1 MDVRSIMSWNVKGLG
16 IDHKKQT
23 IKDFIKINRCQFVLL
38 QETHT
43 DNNNITK
50 TLGVTGA
57 IWSHGNKASRGV
69 AVAWNG
75 NNISC
80 EKVWKD
86 DQGRIVIGVF
96 KIETNTVIVGSIYA
110 PNIDHSIRS
119 QQKYSQFLLQ
129 AEALLEEAKR
139 YSTEFILGGDFNI
152 FIDPVM
158 DTEETPSPTTH
169 PYPICADLFNNFT
182 TNINAIDLIR
192 SHNRDRRLSTFSP
205 QGENR
210 RGTARRLD
218 YLLCSSAMRDVLTC
232 TTIKWGPLS
241 DHKVVQAENPD
252 KSDTKS
258 GPGIWRHNDTHLNN
272 NEYCNYMQ
280 GKIEESIANTEHL
293 APTRRWDMIKHDI
306 KEASISYSKRRARE
320 EREEIQSAEL
330 ILRDEENHSL
340 DETMT
345 ARNRIA
351 QWNETRSKRVIFRAQ
366 ADCVE
371 QNEKCTRFF
380 FARIAGNRAA
390 STITK
395 LQIDNNLENDQKTVD
410 KEISDYYKK
419 LYEEQPQTIRTLPFN
434 NDLPKVTNTDN
445 ERINRPISLNEIT
458 SSLNSLPNNKSPG
471 DDGLTPAIYR
481 KFWTQ
486 LGPRMIESF
495 QSGMEM
501 GHMSTSQQRSVI
513 RLIEKKG
520 KDSTR
525 IANWRPISLINVDT
539 KIFSKC
545 AAERLKVPL
554 KYLIHEDQKAFIKG
568 RQMSENITQL
578 QASVYRIVKD
588 RKRAA
593 LLSIDYRK
601 AFDTVSHSAMWE
613 ILKKFGYGEYIIN
626 MIKTLY
632 SGANSSVINNG
643 YTTPRFR
650 IGRSCRQGDCVSPYL
665 FLLVIEP
672 LLQEIRRISFD
683 IITTKGRVK
692 PLYAFADD
700 CNCFFSSERTLR
712 KILSILDTYAQFSG
726 LTINKEKSEIMPLSE
741 WLSEEADH
749 NGIPIVQSIKI
760 TGTHISKNSND
771 DNVINFDTAIRK
783 CEDFADANAAR
794 ALSLQGKALLINAK
808 IHGIMAHHYKH
819 GKMNDTQIKRLDKC
833 IFSFLWGGGDRVK
846 RSYIRK
852 KTKDGGLNVFD
863 ARSMNNATLIRWLS
877 RAYADEADDLLSKEI
892 RDAIEQIGG
901 LLALNRKSLPRSETS
916 NIPPF
921 IGQFVAAFHELHQ
934 WKEEKEFVWGN
945 PYFTSKSFSESRLAR
960 KGFLIVQNFIDSDGR
975 TVPPREANLTPI
987 ELLEWN
993 IIINRIRRNRRM
1005 SVEGNWPNQEE
1016 NIIRVCDNEI
1026 PLEQYSIQRIKNA
1039 LRDRIEGK
1047 SNGMRKLEQML
1058 GFDVDMKVTNTI
1070 IWRQS
1075 NIPRIRA
1082 YWFKFFHCIT
1092 RSNVHYAA
1100 FGIKEEEQCSFCDE
1114 SPQTREHLYLHC
1126 NTVREFFREMNGNR
1140 DFMLQIRN
1148 WLQGKLCKVQAW
1160 LTAEMIY
1167 FVHAANYRGT
1177 TLSRGSFMTWLRK
1190 VRALQL
1196 YSAIQKN
1203 KVDTHA
1209 RKWEEIEEELALQ
1222 I

>member
-1 MDVRSIMSWNVKGLG
+1 MSWNVKGLG

-23 IKDFIKINRCQFVLL
+23 IKDFIKISRCQFVLL

-86 DQGRIVIGVF
+86 NQGRIIIGVF
-96 KIETNTVIVGSIYA
+96 KIDDNTVIVGSCYA

-119 QQKYSQFLLQ
+119 QQKHSQFLLQ

-139 YSTEFILGGDFNI
+139 YSTEFVIGGDFNI
-152 FIDPVM
+152 FIDPHM
-158 DTEETPSPTTH
+158 DTEETPGPPTH
-169 PYPICADLFNNFT
+169 PYPISADLFNNFT

-192 SHNRDRRLSTFSP
+192 SHNRGKRISTFSP

-210 RGTARRLD
+210 RGIARRLD
-218 YLLCSSAMRDVLTC
+218 YILCSTTMREMLSN

-241 DHKVVQAENPD
+241 DHKVLLAENPD
-252 KSDTKS
+252 RTDTKS
-258 GPGIWRHNDTHLNN
+258 GPGLWRHNDLHLNN
-272 NEYCNYMQ
+272 NDYCTYMQ
-280 GKIEESIANTEHL
+280 GKIEESIAKNQHF
-293 APTRRWDMIKHDI
+293 APTSRWDMIKNDI
-306 KEASISYSKRRARE
+306 KEASISYSKRKARE
-320 EREEIQSAEL
+320 EREEIQSAER
-330 ILRDEENHSL
+330 ILKEEGSHSF
-340 DETMT
+340 DDTMT
-345 ARNRIA
+345 ARNRVA
-351 QWNETRSKRVIFRAQ
+351 QWNETKSRRVIFRAQ
-366 ADCVE
+366 AECVE

-395 LQIDNNLENDQKTVD
+395 LQIDNKIENDQKTVD
-410 KEISDYYKK
+410 KEISDFYKN
-419 LYEEQPQTIRTLPFN
+419 LYEEKPQTIKTLPFN
-434 NDLPKVTNTDN
+434 NELPKVTIADN
-445 ERINRPISLNEIT
+445 ERINRSISLNEIT
-458 SSLNSLPNNKSPG
+458 SSLNALPNNKSPG

-481 KFWTQ
+481 KFWTL
-486 LGPRMIESF
+486 LGPKMLESF
-495 QSGMEM
+495 QSGMES
-501 GHMSTSQQRSVI
+501 GQMSTSQQRSVI

-520 KDSTR
+520 KDNTR
-525 IANWRPISLINVDT
+525 ISNWRPISLINVDT

-554 KYLIHEDQKAFIKG
+554 NYLIHEDQKAFIKG

-613 ILKKFGYGEYIIN
+613 ILKKFGYGDYIIK
-626 MIKTLY
+626 MVKTLY
-632 SGANSSVINNG
+632 FGANSSVINNG

-672 LLQEIRRISFD
+672 LLQEIRRVSFD
-683 IITTKGRVK
+683 IITSKGRVK

-700 CNCFFSSERTLR
+700 CNCFFSSER
-712 KILSILDTYAQFSG
+712 ILERIITILDTYAKFSG
-726 LTINKEKSEIMPLSE
+726 LTINKEKSEIMPLSQ
-741 WLSEEADH
+741 WLSEETDH
-749 NGIPIVQSIKI
+749 KGIPIVQSIKI
-760 TGTHISKNSND
+760 TGTHISKNNDD
-771 DNVINFDTAIRK
+771 DNVINFDTAISK
-783 CEDFADANAAR
+783 CEDFADANASR
-794 ALSLQGKALLINAK
+794 SLSLQGKALLINAK

-819 GKMNDTQIKRLDKC
+819 GKMNDNQIKRLDKC
-833 IFSFLWGGGDRVK
+833 IFSFLWGGSDKVK

-863 ARSMNNATLIRWLS
+863 ARVMNNATLIRWLS
-877 RAYADEADDLLSKEI
+877 RAYTDGSDDLLSNEI
-892 RDAIEQIGG
+892 KSAIEQIGG
-901 LLALNRKSLPRSETS
+901 LLALNRKSLPRNETAT
-916 NIPPF
+916 IPTF
-921 IGQFVAAFHELHQ
+921 IMQFVAAFHELHQ
-934 WKEEKEFVWGN
+934 WEEEKEFVWGN
-945 PYFTSKSFSESRLAR
+945 PYYTSKSFNESRLAR
-960 KGFLIVQNFIDSDGR
+960 KGFLIIQNFIDSDGR
-975 TVPPREANLTPI
+975 TVPPRGANLTPI

-993 IIINRIRRNRRM
+993 IIINRIRRNRHM
-1005 SVEGNWPNQEE
+1005 INIEGNWPNQEE
-1016 NIIRVCDNEI
+1016 NTIRVCGNVI
-1026 PLEQYSIQRIKNA
+1026 PLEQCSLQRIKNA

-1114 SPQTREHLYLHC
+1114 SPQTREHLYLQC
-1126 NTVREFFREMNGNR
+1126 NTVRDFFREMNGNG

-1148 WLQGKLCKVQAW
+1148 WLQGKLSKVQAW
-1160 LTAEMIY
+1160 LTAEMMY
-1167 FVHAANYRGT
+1167 YVHAANYRGIELT
-1177 TLSRGSFMTWLRK
+1177 KGSFMAWLRK

-1196 YSAIQKN
+1196 FTAIQRN

-1209 RKWEEIEEELALQ
+1209 RKWDEIEEELAFP